1 MKTYRFEPVNRN
13 IAFMKFES
21 APSRTFLVV
30 RRFVAYCDRVWSA
43 VADGQ
48 LENIDKSVLAAR
60 RASNRNF
67 LWITHY
73 R

>member
-48 LENIDKSVLAAR
+48 LENIDKSEFQSSFSCS
-60 RASNRNF
+60 ASF
-67 LWITHY
+67 
-73 R
+73 